1 MFIDYHVHSSYSDDS
16 EYPMEQII
24 EDAVEAGIEEL
35 CFTDHVDY
43 GIKRDWDDPLGIEHC
58 AGGEGEPET
67 IALANV
73 DYPRYVQEI
82 ASLQSKYEGRIIIR
96 MGMEFGMQQHT
107 IQKYEQ
113 LFAKYPFD
121 FILLSVHQVGDKEF
135 WTQEFQE
142 GRTQKEY
149 NERYYEELLYLVRHY
164 QNYSV
169 LGHLDL
175 IARYDK
181 AGVYPFEKFR
191 PILTEILKTVIQNG
205 KGIEVNTSCY
215 RYGLHDL
222 TPSRNILR
230 LYRELGGKILTVGSD
245 SHKKEHLGMY
255 IPETLAELKEM
266 GFETICTYHQMNP
279 QFHKL

>member
-16 EYPMEQII
+16 EYPMEQIV

-43 GIKRDWDDPLGIEHC
+43 GIKRDWDDPLGIEYC

-73 DYPRYVQEI
+73 DYLRYVQEI
-82 ASLQSKYEGRIIIR
+82 ASLQSKYEGRIIIK

-181 AGVYPFEKFR
+181 AGVYSFEKIR

-222 TPSRNILR
+222 TPSRNILK

-245 SHKKEHLGMY
+245 SHKKEHLSMY
-255 IPETLAELKEM
+255 IPETLAELKDM